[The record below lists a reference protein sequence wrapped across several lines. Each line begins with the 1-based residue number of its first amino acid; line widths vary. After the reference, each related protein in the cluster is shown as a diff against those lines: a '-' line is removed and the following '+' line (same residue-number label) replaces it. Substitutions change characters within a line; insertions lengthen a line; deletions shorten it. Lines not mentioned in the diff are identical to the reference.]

1 MFLLLMVAGMPGGH
15 ETDNMAKVP
24 RMGHG
29 AAGASAE
36 RMKQRP
42 ILTRA
47 GKEKRMSLSSMID
60 NSAVAAVISNPRLPD
75 NPIIEC
81 NAAFEELTGYSR
93 DEIIGRNCKFLA
105 GPETEPGLTAQI
117 VSAIRERRP
126 VLVEIL
132 NYKKDGTPFR
142 NAVLVAPIFDANG
155 ELEYFLGSQME
166 VKSAE
171 GPAAPER
178 RALARQRIDAL
189 TRRQREVLIEMA
201 AGKLNK
207 QIAYALGISERT
219 VKMHRAAVMTALGVH
234 SSTDA
239 IRIAVE
245 AGY

>member
-1 MFLLLMVAGMPGGH
+1 
-15 ETDNMAKVP
+15 MAKVP

-29 AAGASAE
+29 ATGASAAI
-36 RMKQRP
+36 KS
-42 ILTRA
+42 A
-47 GKEKRMSLSSMID
+47 GGKEERMSLSSMID

-81 NAAFEELTGYSR
+81 NAAFEELTGYAR

-105 GPETEPGLTAQI
+105 GPDTEPGLTAQI
-117 VSAIRERRP
+117 VTAINERRP

-132 NYKKDGTPFR
+132 NYKKDGTSFR
-142 NAVLVAPIFDANG
+142 NAVLVAPIFDADG

-178 RALARQRIDAL
+178 RAHARQRIDAL

-245 AGY
+245 AGF